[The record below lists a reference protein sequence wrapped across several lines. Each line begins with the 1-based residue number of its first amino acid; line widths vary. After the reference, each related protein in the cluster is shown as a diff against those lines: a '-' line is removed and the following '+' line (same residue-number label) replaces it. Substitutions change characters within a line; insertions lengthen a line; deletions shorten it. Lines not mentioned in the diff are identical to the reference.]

1 MLIQPWRA
9 FLTSPSPARVQVEG
23 LDGVFGTHTTG
34 TAWSALPS
42 SQSAGSSKL
51 ACGHA
56 RSFKDPRRARRP
68 AACSCATAATEPAAP
83 RRPRTAALSYHRR
96 RAPSIRAPCGR
107 SRGRGRHGWLQL
119 GGPAPGPE
127 IGRWAAIER
136 ELGFRPQTARGLGI
150 VSPSEAGSALATS
163 VPFRDEVADAR
174 RRAVLRTQL
183 ACPGDESV
191 DDRSSLL

>member
-1 MLIQPWRA
+1 MPGDRLRA
-9 FLTSPSPARVQVEG
+9 R
-23 LDGVFGTHTTG
+23 
-34 TAWSALPS
+34 ALPP
-42 SQSAGSSKL
+42 L
-51 ACGHA
+51 
-56 RSFKDPRRARRP
+56 RSPQRLGGRGP
-68 AACSCATAATEPAAP
+68 QLS
-83 RRPRTAALSYHRR
+83 RTIASERR
-96 RAPSIRAPCGR
+96 RYGLPVVDHVVVVAT
-107 SRGRGRHGWLQL
+107 
-119 GGPAPGPE
+119 GGYSSAAPAPGPE